1 MADPIDDSKRTDES
15 GKQSSSHTGAFV
27 ALGIGLALSLA
38 ANGYLI
44 NRSSQTDDRIAELR
58 DSTHAQMTKLGDATS
73 SLLEQRLQSLNDQ
86 VNAAA
91 EASKTSMSAAIRQT
105 RTLAQKQA
113 DEIRGN
119 LQDQQQQVAGELTQ
133 LKDATSSVDSKV
145 SEVATDV
152 SGVKTD
158 VNGVKADV
166 TTTQQNLEKTA
177 SDLKRATGDMGV
189 MSGLIATN
197 GKELEALRALGERN
211 YMEFDLRK
219 GQVEKK
225 LGNVTVVMKKS
236 DPKHNRYTVEL
247 VADDKRVEKRDK
259 TTNEPVQFY
268 VSNSRQPYEIVVNQ
282 VKKDEITGY
291 LSTPKVTMARQ

>member
-1 MADPIDDSKRTDES
+1 MADPIDDSKRTDDS
-15 GKQSSSHTGAFV
+15 TKTSSSHTGAFV

-44 NRSSQTDDRIAELR
+44 KRSSQMDDRIADLR
-58 DSTHAQMTKLGDATS
+58 DSTQAQMTKLGDATS

-86 VNAAA
+86 VTAA
-91 EASKTSMSAAIRQT
+91 EDASKASMSAAIKQT
-105 RTLAQKQA
+105 RTMAQKQA
-113 DEIRGN
+113 DEIRN
-119 LQDQQQQVAGELTQ
+119 HLQDQQQQVAGELTK
-133 LKDATSSVDSKV
+133 LKDATTSVDSKV

-177 SDLKRATGDMGV
+177 NDLKRATGDMGV

-219 GQVEKK
+219 GQMEKK

-236 DPKHNRYTVEL
+236 DPKHNRYTVEI

-268 VSNSRQPYEIVVNQ
+268 ISNSRQPYEIVVNQ

-291 LSTPKVTMARQ
+291 LSIPKVTMARQ

>member
-259 TTNEPVQFY
+259 TTNDPVQFY
-268 VSNSRQPYEIVVNQ
+268 VSNSRQPDEIVVNQ

>member
-1 MADPIDDSKRTDES
+1 MADPIDDSKRIDDSKKT
-15 GKQSSSHTGAFV
+15 GSSHTGAFV

-44 NRSSQTDDRIAELR
+44 NRSSQMDDRIGELR
-58 DSTHAQMTKLGDATS
+58 DSTQAQMTKLGDATS

-86 VNAAA
+86 ISAAA
-91 EASKTSMSAAIRQT
+91 EASKTSMSAAIKQT

-119 LQDQQQQVAGELTQ
+119 LQDQQQQVASELTQ
-133 LKDATSSVDSKV
+133 LKDATTSVDSKV

-152 SGVKTD
+152 TGVKTD

-177 SDLKRATGDMGV
+177 ADLKRATGDMGV

-211 YMEFDLRK
+211 YLEFDLRK
-219 GQVEKK
+219 GETEKK

-236 DPKHNRYTVEL
+236 DPKHNRYTVDL
-247 VADDKRVEKRDK
+247 VADDKRIEKRDK

-291 LSTPKVTMARQ
+291 LSTPKVTLARQ